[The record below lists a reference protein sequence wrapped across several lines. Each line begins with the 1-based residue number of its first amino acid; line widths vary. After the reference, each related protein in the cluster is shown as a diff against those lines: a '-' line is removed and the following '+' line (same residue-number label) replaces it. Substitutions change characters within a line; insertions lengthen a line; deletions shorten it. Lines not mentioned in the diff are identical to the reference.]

1 MLVIPAID
9 LKGGRCV
16 RLIEGREGSEKVY
29 DRDPVEVAL
38 AYEQAGA
45 RLIHVVDLD
54 GAFLGAASANLKIIR
69 QIATAVRI
77 PIETGGGVRS
87 LADVEFLL
95 RDVGVRFCVI
105 GTLAVEHP
113 ETAAQALADFGDS
126 IIVGI
131 DARGSEVSIRGW
143 TRSAA
148 ISATELARKMA
159 ELGASRIIY
168 TDITR
173 DGKLLGPSLEATRE
187 IAVAFGRATT
197 ASGGVSSLED
207 IANLCEI
214 EADGVDSCIVGK
226 ALYEGHFTLEEAI
239 ARTGKEV

>member
-69 QIATAVRI
+69 QIATAVRV

-126 IIVGI
+126 I
-131 DARGSEVSIRGW
+131 
-143 TRSAA
+143 
-148 ISATELARKMA
+148 
-159 ELGASRIIY
+159 
-168 TDITR
+168 
-173 DGKLLGPSLEATRE
+173 
-187 IAVAFGRATT
+187 
-197 ASGGVSSLED
+197 
-207 IANLCEI
+207 
-214 EADGVDSCIVGK
+214 
-226 ALYEGHFTLEEAI
+226 
-239 ARTGKEV
+239 